1 MKTEDII
8 RQAVELGLSPIR
20 YELVNDSGRHK
31 GHAGDDGSG
40 QTHFNLMIVS
50 EEFEGKSR
58 VERQRMVNNLLSEAF
73 SSGLH
78 AISLK
83 LLTPDEVSI

>member
-8 RQAVELGLSPIR
+8 RQAVESGLSPVR
-20 YELVNDSGRHK
+20 YELVNESGKHK

-40 QTHFNLMIVS
+40 QTHFNLMVVS
-50 EEFEGKSR
+50 SVFEGQGR
-58 VERQRMVNNLLSEAF
+58 VARQRTVNALLSNAF

-78 AISLK
+78 AISLR
-83 LLTPDEVSI
+83 LLTPEEFG